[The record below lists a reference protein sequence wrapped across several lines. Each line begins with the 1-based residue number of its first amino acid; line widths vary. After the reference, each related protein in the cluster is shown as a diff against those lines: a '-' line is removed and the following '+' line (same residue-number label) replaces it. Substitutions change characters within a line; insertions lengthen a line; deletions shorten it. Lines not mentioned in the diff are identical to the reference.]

1 MTPHWVISEH
11 NDVAFP
17 DRYVNN
23 GCLASQFRSTGKLAT
38 DQQILFVRIESEN
51 DARSGAGCVSAAA
64 KPTGSIIAGRVAPC
78 LSLRRAALW
87 HSRNRI
93 RIIDAASARWAISI
107 TAARSP

>member
-11 NDVAFP
+11 NDMAFA

-23 GCLASQFRSTGKLAT
+23 GSLASQFRSTGQLAA
-38 DQQILFVRIESEN
+38 DQQILFVRIESKN
-51 DARSGAGCVSAAA
+51 DSRSGAGCVSAAA
-64 KPTGSIIAGRVAPC
+64 KPTRSIIAARVTAC

-93 RIIDAASARWAISI
+93 RIIDAASARWAI
-107 TAARSP
+107 